1 MKKLT
6 LIFAIL
12 FAVLQFPFQASAQ
25 ERRPDLTPEQKLT
38 IGWVLAN
45 ALTSFIVG
53 APVFLYATAMG
64 KQKELCDAMK
74 GVYDPSA
81 KDLCTG
87 GDWVRIIP
95 LLPKPDPRPAA

>member
-1 MKKLT
+1 MKKFT

-12 FAVLQFPFQASAQ
+12 FAVLQFPFQAAAQ
-25 ERRPDLTPEQKLT
+25 ERRPDLTPEQKLA
-38 IGWVLAN
+38 IGWGFAN
-45 ALTSFIVG
+45 MITAFIVG
-53 APVFLYATAMG
+53 APVFLYVTATG

-74 GVYDPSA
+74 GTYDVTA

-95 LLPKPDPRPAA
+95 LLPKPDSRPSA